1 MVKLY
6 LQINFGGKIFMIT
19 PRIEDY
25 LEELFLIES
34 TGREVTVTDLAER
47 LKITKGTVTATV
59 QKLVELNLVKHER
72 YGNLHLTDSGRSK
85 GMSVFRRHE
94 GFRSFFHELLGL
106 DREHSSEMACSMEH
120 YVDNVTE
127 DRLYA
132 LLEFFRRA
140 RAEHQPWVD
149 EAFLAIEKPII
160 ILPVPLTLCEI
171 GAHGAILRLTAE
183 EYIRKSLMEKGFVN
197 GSHVKLINI
206 ENNIYSVQIEKQL
219 VNLNL
224 NEAATIWIQQNKF

>member
-1 MVKLY
+1 
-6 LQINFGGKIFMIT
+6 MIT

-34 TGREVTVTDLAER
+34 TGHEVTVTGLAER
-47 LKITKGTVTATV
+47 LKITKGTVTATI
-59 QKLVELNLVKHER
+59 QKLVELELVKHER
-72 YGNLHLTDSGRSK
+72 YGTLHLTDSGRSK

-94 GFRSFFHELLGL
+94 GFRAFFHELLGL
-106 DREHSSEMACSMEH
+106 DRDHSSEMACSMEH

-160 ILPVPLTLCEI
+160 ILPVPLTLCEP
-171 GAHGAILRLTAE
+171 GANGAILRITADE
-183 EYIRKSLMEKGFVN
+183 PLRKELMKKGFIN
-197 GSHVKLINI
+197 GANVKLLNI
-206 ENNIYSVQIEKQL
+206 ENNIFNVKIEKQSFDL
-219 VNLNL
+219 KLH
-224 NEAATIWIQQNKF
+224 EAATIWIQQNKF

>member
-1 MVKLY
+1 
-6 LQINFGGKIFMIT
+6 MIT

-34 TGREVTVTDLAER
+34 TGHEVTVTGLAER

-59 QKLVELNLVKHER
+59 QKLVELELVEHER
-72 YGNLHLTDSGRSK
+72 YGTLHLTDSGRSK

-94 GFRSFFHELLGL
+94 GFRAFFHELLGL

-120 YVDNVTE
+120 YVDNTTE

-149 EAFLAIEKPII
+149 DAFLAIEKPII
-160 ILPVPLTLCEI
+160 ILPVPLTLCEA
-171 GAHGAILRLTAE
+171 GASGAILRLTADE
-183 EYIRKSLMEKGFVN
+183 NIRKDLMQKGFIN
-197 GSHVKLINI
+197 GANLKLLKIQDK
-206 ENNIYSVQIEKQL
+206 IYSVQIDRQIFDL
-219 VNLNL
+219 HL
-224 NEAATIWIQQNKF
+224 NEAATIWIQQNK